1 MRRWNLPQV
10 NTKVM
15 CAVLTAAMVMT
26 GFTACGGTTSA
37 GTESAASE
45 SAEQKETIVPEST
58 TEQST
63 VEQSAATESGE
74 EKVEF
79 YLGQITAIDGNVIS
93 IALAEKPEAPD
104 GEAPTGEA
112 HSGEAPTGDKPDGPA
127 PDGNGG
133 APNGEAPSGEKPD
146 GQAPDGNGGAPNGEK
161 PTGEAQDGQ
170 KPEKDMLDEMT
181 LTLSGDTM
189 TITVNDDTII
199 TIDGADATLDDLQ
212 VGDTVSF
219 FLDGEVVTSLSVGMP
234 EPAQPGQPMQVS
246 QNPCHFFR
254 RLGSGF
260 LQPGLYDTDTT
271 GNDEGTEIFIV
282 SIGLRTFQKAESA
295 LFDLVLQAVNE
306 GEISMGTDHDS
317 GEISVTV

>member
-26 GFTACGGTTSA
+26 GFTACGGTRSA

-45 SAEQKETIVPEST
+45 SAEQKETIAPEST

-63 VEQSAATESGE
+63 VEQNAATESGE
-74 EKVEF
+74 EKVES

-104 GEAPTGEA
+104 GEAPTGE
-112 HSGEAPTGDKPDGPA
+112 
-127 PDGNGG
+127 
-133 APNGEAPSGEKPD
+133 KPD
-146 GQAPDGNGGAPNGEK
+146 GQAPDGNGGAPK
-161 PTGEAQDGQ
+161 GEAPAGEVPSGEAPDGQ

-181 LTLSGDTM
+181 LPLSGDTM

-219 FLDGEVVTSLSVGMP
+219 FLDGEIVTSLSVGMP
-234 EPAQPGQPMQVS
+234 EPTQPGQ
-246 QNPCHFFR
+246 
-254 RLGSGF
+254 
-260 LQPGLYDTDTT
+260 
-271 GNDEGTEIFIV
+271 
-282 SIGLRTFQKAESA
+282 
-295 LFDLVLQAVNE
+295 
-306 GEISMGTDHDS
+306 SM
-317 GEISVTV
+317 

>member
-45 SAEQKETIVPEST
+45 SAEQKETIAPEST
-58 TEQST
+58 TEQGA
-63 VEQSAATESGE
+63 VEQNAATESGE
-74 EKVEF
+74 EKVES

-104 GEAPTGEA
+104 GEAPTGE
-112 HSGEAPTGDKPDGPA
+112 KPD
-127 PDGNGG
+127 
-133 APNGEAPSGEKPD
+133 
-146 GQAPDGNGGAPNGEK
+146 GEK
-161 PTGEAQDGQ
+161 PTGEVPSGEAPDGQ

-219 FLDGEVVTSLSVGMP
+219 FLDGEIVTSLSVGMP
-234 EPAQPGQPMQVS
+234 EPTQPGQPMQA
-246 QNPCHFFR
+246 P
-254 RLGSGF
+254 
-260 LQPGLYDTDTT
+260 
-271 GNDEGTEIFIV
+271 E
-282 SIGLRTFQKAESA
+282 QK
-295 LFDLVLQAVNE
+295 
-306 GEISMGTDHDS
+306 
-317 GEISVTV
+317 

>member
-26 GFTACGGTTSA
+26 GFTACGGITSA

-58 TEQST
+58 TEQGT
-63 VEQSAATESGE
+63 VEQNVATELGE
-74 EKVEF
+74 EKVES

-93 IALAEKPEAPD
+93 IALAEKPEDPD
-104 GEAPTGEA
+104 
-112 HSGEAPTGDKPDGPA
+112 GEAPTGDKPDGPA
-127 PDGNGG
+127 PDG
-133 APNGEAPSGEKPD
+133 
-146 GQAPDGNGGAPNGEK
+146 EK
-161 PTGEAQDGQ
+161 PTGEAPDGQ

-189 TITVNDDTII
+189 TITVNADTII
-199 TIDGADATLDDLQ
+199 TIDGADATPDDLQ

-234 EPAQPGQPMQVS
+234 ELTQSKQSMQA
-246 QNPCHFFR
+246 P
-254 RLGSGF
+254 
-260 LQPGLYDTDTT
+260 
-271 GNDEGTEIFIV
+271 E
-282 SIGLRTFQKAESA
+282 QK
-295 LFDLVLQAVNE
+295 
-306 GEISMGTDHDS
+306 
-317 GEISVTV
+317 

>member
-37 GTESAASE
+37 STESAASE
-45 SAEQKETIVPEST
+45 SAEQKETIAPEST

-63 VEQSAATESGE
+63 LEKSE
-74 EKVEF
+74 EKVES

-104 GEAPTGEA
+104 GEAP
-112 HSGEAPTGDKPDGPA
+112 
-127 PDGNGG
+127 
-133 APNGEAPSGEKPD
+133 
-146 GQAPDGNGGAPNGEK
+146 
-161 PTGEAQDGQ
+161 DGQ

-199 TIDGADATLDDLQ
+199 TIDGADATPDDLQ

-219 FLDGEVVTSLSVGMP
+219 FLDGEVVTSLSVGMSEPTQSKQSMQDP
-234 EPAQPGQPMQVS
+234 E
-246 QNPCHFFR
+246 
-254 RLGSGF
+254 
-260 LQPGLYDTDTT
+260 
-271 GNDEGTEIFIV
+271 
-282 SIGLRTFQKAESA
+282 QK
-295 LFDLVLQAVNE
+295 
-306 GEISMGTDHDS
+306 
-317 GEISVTV
+317 

>member
-26 GFTACGGTTSA
+26 GFTACGGITSA

-58 TEQST
+58 TEQGT
-63 VEQSAATESGE
+63 VEQNVATELGE
-74 EKVEF
+74 EKVES

-93 IALAEKPEAPD
+93 IALAEKPEDPD
-104 GEAPTGEA
+104 
-112 HSGEAPTGDKPDGPA
+112 GEAPTGDKPDGPA
-127 PDGNGG
+127 PDG
-133 APNGEAPSGEKPD
+133 K
-146 GQAPDGNGGAPNGEK
+146 K
-161 PTGEAQDGQ
+161 PTGEAPDGQ
-170 KPEKDMLDEMT
+170 KSEKDMLDEMT

-199 TIDGADATLDDLQ
+199 TIDGTDATPDDLQ

-234 EPAQPGQPMQVS
+234 EPTQPGRSMQA
-246 QNPCHFFR
+246 P
-254 RLGSGF
+254 
-260 LQPGLYDTDTT
+260 
-271 GNDEGTEIFIV
+271 E
-282 SIGLRTFQKAESA
+282 QK
-295 LFDLVLQAVNE
+295 
-306 GEISMGTDHDS
+306 
-317 GEISVTV
+317 

>member
-45 SAEQKETIVPEST
+45 SAEQKETIAPEST

-63 VEQSAATESGE
+63 VEQSTATESGE
-74 EKVEF
+74 EKVES

-104 GEAPTGEA
+104 GEAP
-112 HSGEAPTGDKPDGPA
+112 
-127 PDGNGG
+127 N
-133 APNGEAPSGEKPD
+133 GEKPD
-146 GQAPDGNGGAPNGEK
+146 GQAPDGNGGTPNGEA
-161 PTGEAQDGQ
+161 PAGEVPSGEAPDGQ

-234 EPAQPGQPMQVS
+234 EPTQSKQSMQA
-246 QNPCHFFR
+246 P
-254 RLGSGF
+254 
-260 LQPGLYDTDTT
+260 
-271 GNDEGTEIFIV
+271 E
-282 SIGLRTFQKAESA
+282 QK
-295 LFDLVLQAVNE
+295 
-306 GEISMGTDHDS
+306 
-317 GEISVTV
+317 

>member
-15 CAVLTAAMVMT
+15 CAVLTAAMMMT

-45 SAEQKETIVPEST
+45 SAEQKETIAPEST

-63 VEQSAATESGE
+63 LEKSE
-74 EKVEF
+74 EKVES

-104 GEAPTGEA
+104 GEAP
-112 HSGEAPTGDKPDGPA
+112 
-127 PDGNGG
+127 
-133 APNGEAPSGEKPD
+133 
-146 GQAPDGNGGAPNGEK
+146 
-161 PTGEAQDGQ
+161 DGQ

-234 EPAQPGQPMQVS
+234 EPTQSKQSMQA
-246 QNPCHFFR
+246 P
-254 RLGSGF
+254 
-260 LQPGLYDTDTT
+260 
-271 GNDEGTEIFIV
+271 E
-282 SIGLRTFQKAESA
+282 QK
-295 LFDLVLQAVNE
+295 
-306 GEISMGTDHDS
+306 
-317 GEISVTV
+317 

>member
-45 SAEQKETIVPEST
+45 SAEQKETIAPEST

-63 VEQSAATESGE
+63 VEQSTATESGE
-74 EKVEF
+74 EKVES

-104 GEAPTGEA
+104 GEAP
-112 HSGEAPTGDKPDGPA
+112 
-127 PDGNGG
+127 N
-133 APNGEAPSGEKPD
+133 GEKPD
-146 GQAPDGNGGAPNGEK
+146 GQAPDGNGGTPNGEA
-161 PTGEAQDGQ
+161 PAGEVPSGEAPDGQ

-199 TIDGADATLDDLQ
+199 TIDGADATPDDLQ

-234 EPAQPGQPMQVS
+234 EPTQSMQA
-246 QNPCHFFR
+246 PK
-254 RLGSGF
+254 
-260 LQPGLYDTDTT
+260 
-271 GNDEGTEIFIV
+271 
-282 SIGLRTFQKAESA
+282 QK
-295 LFDLVLQAVNE
+295 
-306 GEISMGTDHDS
+306 
-317 GEISVTV
+317 

>member
-45 SAEQKETIVPEST
+45 SAEQKETIAPEST

-63 VEQSAATESGE
+63 VEENAATESGE
-74 EKVEF
+74 EKVES

-104 GEAPTGEA
+104 GEAPTGEKPDGEA
-112 HSGEAPTGDKPDGPA
+112 PAGEVPSGEAP
-127 PDGNGG
+127 
-133 APNGEAPSGEKPD
+133 
-146 GQAPDGNGGAPNGEK
+146 
-161 PTGEAQDGQ
+161 DGQ

-199 TIDGADATLDDLQ
+199 TIDGANATLDDLH

-234 EPAQPGQPMQVS
+234 EPTQSKQPMQA
-246 QNPCHFFR
+246 P
-254 RLGSGF
+254 
-260 LQPGLYDTDTT
+260 
-271 GNDEGTEIFIV
+271 E
-282 SIGLRTFQKAESA
+282 QK
-295 LFDLVLQAVNE
+295 
-306 GEISMGTDHDS
+306 
-317 GEISVTV
+317 

>member
-37 GTESAASE
+37 GTESVASE
-45 SAEQKETIVPEST
+45 SAEQKETIAPEST
-58 TEQST
+58 
-63 VEQSAATESGE
+63 TESGE
-74 EKVEF
+74 EKVES

-93 IALAEKPEAPD
+93 IALAEKPEAPN

-112 HSGEAPTGDKPDGPA
+112 PSGEKPDGQAPDGKGQAPSGEAPTG
-127 PDGNGG
+127 
-133 APNGEAPSGEKPD
+133 EAPTGEKPD
-146 GQAPDGNGGAPNGEK
+146 GQAPDGNGGAPNGEA
-161 PTGEAQDGQ
+161 PNGQ

-219 FLDGEVVTSLSVGMP
+219 FLDGEVVTSLSVGMLEPTQSKQAP
-234 EPAQPGQPMQVS
+234 E
-246 QNPCHFFR
+246 
-254 RLGSGF
+254 
-260 LQPGLYDTDTT
+260 
-271 GNDEGTEIFIV
+271 
-282 SIGLRTFQKAESA
+282 QK
-295 LFDLVLQAVNE
+295 
-306 GEISMGTDHDS
+306 
-317 GEISVTV
+317 

>member
-45 SAEQKETIVPEST
+45 SAEQKETIAPEST

-63 VEQSAATESGE
+63 LEKSE
-74 EKVEF
+74 EKVES

-104 GEAPTGEA
+104 GEAP
-112 HSGEAPTGDKPDGPA
+112 
-127 PDGNGG
+127 
-133 APNGEAPSGEKPD
+133 
-146 GQAPDGNGGAPNGEK
+146 
-161 PTGEAQDGQ
+161 DGQ

-234 EPAQPGQPMQVS
+234 EPTQSKQSMQA
-246 QNPCHFFR
+246 P
-254 RLGSGF
+254 
-260 LQPGLYDTDTT
+260 
-271 GNDEGTEIFIV
+271 E
-282 SIGLRTFQKAESA
+282 QK
-295 LFDLVLQAVNE
+295 
-306 GEISMGTDHDS
+306 
-317 GEISVTV
+317 